1 MEDLLRY
8 YPTRGGLVLGK
19 SKRAEHPHLE
29 KMPDY
34 RPEEELD
41 FLPIL
46 DPKKTAT
53 KDSPAV
59 SSTAGTQASTV
70 VDLIEDMYVLNDEY
84 IFASTYNTTETG
96 DETIN
101 LDQIPD
107 EDNESDDEELLYEP
121 EIDDDVEINLTGQ
134 IQATLSSTVE
144 FKEYIED
151 TQNIDGNYK
160 LSENQVAVE
169 ELFIG
174 QQWLSK
180 ELCRNYLKE
189 LALDKNYCMV
199 QVKNKKM
206 KQSYKCKDETCEWK
220 VYCSALNDG
229 QTFEC
234 KSGHFIHTCQSYNGI
249 THPLANA
256 RWVSKVML
264 ECFKEHPNY
273 KPRDF
278 MTEVKKNHKVE
289 VSYYIAWHAYNL
301 CNEKILGSYEEGY
314 SLLPSLC
321 DEILRENRTNIVKLT
336 TDPINDRFVSLCIAY
351 RASLDGFLLN
361 RPILG
366 LDGCHLTGKYGG
378 TLLVIT
384 SLDGNNG
391 LFPIDIYLCQS
402 ECKES
407 WIDFMSIVAEELKQ
421 HLRTLTFIS
430 DRQKGLIEGV
440 STNFGDV
447 NHFHRYCFQHLYKNF
462 KKLHPGKNLEF
473 LAWRAARSF
482 SEAKPSAPEWF
493 DREPVETWA
502 RAYFDMSSKCE
513 HITSNFCEAFNS
525 WILELRKMPIY
536 KLVQKFHLLMMR
548 IFFDREQVVKQM
560 PDGSVVPRVTNIIK
574 KHLYFSHE
582 FTAQPS
588 TKDIWQI
595 FDTKKDISWVVNME
609 RHTCTCN
616 EWQVSGIPC
625 VHAICASLRL
635 RPKTYDQY
643 VHSYMYVDSYRV
655 LYTPSIGPLYDK
667 AIWPKNPRIVKPLK
681 CGRPPGRPR
690 SQRRRDR
697 DEGGSSRKYMCG
709 KCYVY
714 GHNRSTCKGA
724 AAENQELAPAT
735 FTGPHVRPDPTTRPP
750 PPPPVSTSADE
761 TNASQALRNGP
772 RNRGGGR
779 KRRGGA
785 TQPHVPTTT
794 APSSTTTAPS
804 STTTAPSSTS
814 AVSPVSPPSESAVP
828 TPRGRGRGSR
838 VGRGGRGNKGGRGV
852 SFAPVPL
859 IITAT
864 PVPPVQVAASTTIS
878 FGRSVSNSS
887 TTTRGGALRGRGA
900 RGRGARGRARG
911 QTIHRR
917 NGRIVGIGMMQD
929 EGPTLAR
936 EPTTTQVLNP
946 IPGQDGC
953 HIRGNYGGRGGG
965 LVMRGGGAFSLTAGR
980 GKRPRMMDWFGTPEQ
995 WVADEN

>member
-53 KDSPAV
+53 K
-59 SSTAGTQASTV
+59 G
-70 VDLIEDMYVLNDEY
+70 Y
-84 IFASTYNTTETG
+84 TYNTTETG

-107 EDNESDDEELLYEP
+107 EDNESDDEESLYEP
-121 EIDDDVEINLTGQ
+121 EIDDDVEINLTWS

-264 ECFKEHPNY
+264 ECFKAHPNY

-278 MTEVKKNHKVE
+278 MTE
-289 VSYYIAWHAYNL
+289 
-301 CNEKILGSYEEGY
+301 
-314 SLLPSLC
+314 
-321 DEILRENRTNIVKLT
+321 
-336 TDPINDRFVSLCIAY
+336 
-351 RASLDGFLLN
+351 
-361 RPILG
+361 
-366 LDGCHLTGKYGG
+366 
-378 TLLVIT
+378 
-384 SLDGNNG
+384 
-391 LFPIDIYLCQS
+391 
-402 ECKES
+402 
-407 WIDFMSIVAEELKQ
+407 Q

-447 NHFHRYCFQHLYKNF
+447 NHFHRYCFRHLYKNF

-482 SEAKPSAPEWF
+482 SEVGHNIWLDRLKEAKPSAPEWF

-536 KLVQKFHLLMMR
+536 K
-548 IFFDREQVVKQM
+548 
-560 PDGSVVPRVTNIIK
+560 
-574 KHLYFSHE
+574 KHLYFSH
-582 FTAQPS
+582 
-588 TKDIWQI
+588 D
-595 FDTKKDISWVVNME
+595 NLH
-609 RHTCTCN
+609 R
-616 EWQVSGIPC
+616 
-625 VHAICASLRL
+625 ASCE
-635 RPKTYDQY
+635 
-643 VHSYMYVDSYRV
+643 
-655 LYTPSIGPLYDK
+655 
-667 AIWPKNPRIVKPLK
+667 A
-681 CGRPPGRPR
+681 
-690 SQRRRDR
+690 
-697 DEGGSSRKYMCG
+697 
-709 KCYVY
+709 
-714 GHNRSTCKGA
+714 
-724 AAENQELAPAT
+724 
-735 FTGPHVRPDPTTRPP
+735 
-750 PPPPVSTSADE
+750 
-761 TNASQALRNGP
+761 
-772 RNRGGGR
+772 
-779 KRRGGA
+779 
-785 TQPHVPTTT
+785 
-794 APSSTTTAPS
+794 
-804 STTTAPSSTS
+804 
-814 AVSPVSPPSESAVP
+814 
-828 TPRGRGRGSR
+828 
-838 VGRGGRGNKGGRGV
+838 
-852 SFAPVPL
+852 
-859 IITAT
+859 
-864 PVPPVQVAASTTIS
+864 
-878 FGRSVSNSS
+878 
-887 TTTRGGALRGRGA
+887 
-900 RGRGARGRARG
+900 
-911 QTIHRR
+911 
-917 NGRIVGIGMMQD
+917 
-929 EGPTLAR
+929 
-936 EPTTTQVLNP
+936 
-946 IPGQDGC
+946 
-953 HIRGNYGGRGGG
+953 
-965 LVMRGGGAFSLTAGR
+965 
-980 GKRPRMMDWFGTPEQ
+980 
-995 WVADEN
+995 

>member
-46 DPKKTAT
+46 DPKKRNKGQSICVKHKLELRSTSLVDSSNT
-53 KDSPAV
+53 KFY
-59 SSTAGTQASTV
+59 
-70 VDLIEDMYVLNDEY
+70 ELNSKNILKIRE
-84 IFASTYNTTETG
+84 
-96 DETIN
+96 
-101 LDQIPD
+101 
-107 EDNESDDEELLYEP
+107 
-121 EIDDDVEINLTGQ
+121 
-134 IQATLSSTVE
+134 
-144 FKEYIED
+144 
-151 TQNIDGNYK
+151 NIDGNYK
-160 LSENQVAVE
+160 LSENQVVVE

-199 QVKNKKM
+199 QVKNNKM

-264 ECFKEHPNY
+264 ECFKAHPNY

-321 DEILRENRTNIVKLT
+321 DEILRENSTNIVKLT

-391 LFPIDIYLCQS
+391 LFPIAIYLCQS

-407 WIDFMSIVAEELKQ
+407 WIDFLSIVAEELKQ

-447 NHFHRYCFQHLYKNF
+447 NHFHRYCFRHIYKNF

-482 SEAKPSAPEWF
+482 SEVGHNIWMDRLKEANPSSPEWF

-502 RAYFDMSSKCE
+502 RAYFDMSSKCD

-548 IFFDREQVVKQM
+548 IFFDREQVGKQM
-560 PDGSVVPRVTNIIK
+560 PDGSMVPRVTNIIK

-595 FDTKKDISWVVNME
+595 FDTKKDISWVLNLE

-616 EWQVSGIPC
+616 EWKVSGIPC

-667 AIWPKNPRIVKPLK
+667 ALWPKNPRIVKPLK

-724 AAENQELAPAT
+724 AAENQELDPAT
-735 FTGPHVRPDPTTRPP
+735 FTWPHVRPDPTTRPP
-750 PPPPVSTSADE
+750 PLPPVSTSADE

-779 KRRGGA
+779 KRRGVA

-794 APSSTTTAPS
+794 EPSSTTTAPS

-814 AVSPVSPPSESAVP
+814 AVSPVPPPSESAVP

-859 IITAT
+859 IITTT
-864 PVPPVQVAASTTIS
+864 PVPPVQVAASTTIA

-887 TTTRGGALRGRGA
+887 TTTRGGSL

-911 QTIHRR
+911 QTIHRI

-936 EPTTTQVLNP
+936 EPTTTQVLNL